1 MRLLEKPEITPVV
14 LFLWPARAWLGAL
27 GLLSPGGLRGSPR
40 GATRV
45 CVSPREA
52 VSVRRPSARPG
63 TASVLRHDR
72 PPAGWAVCAS
82 PSALPCRFCSAPAAH
97 GAALCRCSLRV
108 IDPCPSLS
116 VLVRSAGRLQ
126 WSAWVSS
133 QGRVGSSREKPLQP
147 RRSSHSGV

>member
-1 MRLLEKPEITPVV
+1 MQLLEKPGITPVV
-14 LFLWPARAWLGAL
+14 LFLWTARAWPGVL

-40 GATRV
+40 GASRL

-52 VSVRRPSARPG
+52 VSVHWPSARPG
-63 TASVLRHDR
+63 TVCVLRLVHL
-72 PPAGWAVCAS
+72 PPGLCVQAR
-82 PSALPCRFCSAPAAH
+82 LPCPARFCSAPVAR

-108 IDPCPSLS
+108 IDPCPSPS

-126 WSAWVSS
+126 WSLWVSS
-133 QGRVGSSREKPLQP
+133 QGRVGSSREKLLQP